1 MINVNQITAQLA
13 RMPDQTLQQFAA
25 MHKNDPYTVS
35 LALSES
41 NRRKQ
46 MRTASQMPQGEQPKV
61 VDQQVAEMVA
71 PQAPAQAMPED
82 TGIGALPAGDM
93 EFADGGIVGYA
104 DGGLNFNERA
114 AQQYEDKGSIYSPFF
129 GMSPAEQQRMQQMA
143 DQRSASD
150 FAEQSLAVTQNNAA
164 ALAANA
170 QQKLTE
176 LQANREALTRRFG
189 AQQYERALN
198 KAQADITAAT
208 SRGQELVGQ
217 QTERGQ
223 SRIAQATPPPAF
235 TRPGMDKDP
244 RMAPD
249 FQVPDRP
256 APQSAPTADT
266 GRRAAPGADQGIEQ
280 LLAPRAPRAASST
293 APAAPTTAGDF
304 MAQYDA
310 ARKGRKVDD
319 PFAQQEAD
327 LREKEEAAA
336 KENLAA
342 FDKDMAER
350 GDFRAGQ
357 KERLTKRE
365 AELGKER
372 STLKGLAF
380 LEAGL
385 ATMQSTGRGLS
396 GIAQGASVG
405 VKSYTAGLDKLK
417 TAQEK
422 LDDARDKIAEAQ
434 DTESQLTKAQR
445 RTLMADAAKTTNQG
459 LRSYI
464 AAQRGLLTK
473 DEQLTQTAVASDI
486 ATQRALAQQRSQ
498 ENIAAQNRAAL
509 AGRAE
514 GATGKL
520 DLERLKAQAKLL
532 QDQLKETPNY
542 GPGKAKRVALE
553 NALQDIQTQM
563 SGGTIAP
570 PSAAAAPG
578 GTPRMRFDAQGN
590 PIK

>member
-1 MINVNQITAQLA
+1 MINISPTEKQLA
-13 RMPDQTLQQFAA
+13 AMTPTQRKQYVQ
-25 MHKNDPYTVS
+25 MHKSNPYIVS
-35 LALSES
+35 MALNIDNLEKAIRLADQARNS
-41 NRRKQ
+41 
-46 MRTASQMPQGEQPKV
+46 PDEQPKV
-61 VDQQVAEMVA
+61 VDQFLAQMGNPSQQQM
-71 PQAPAQAMPED
+71 PQEQGQQAQAMPED

-104 DGGLNFNERA
+104 DGGAVQRFAGEGPSLVRPIGATQGGASVPFGGYGGGPSMIPARTGYEGMGLVEFLRTFGADVLAKLPSEEKTRLRENEKKQA
-114 AQQYEDKGSIYSPFF
+114 ASFD
-129 GMSPAEQQRMQQMA
+129 AERQRNMA
-143 DQRSASD
+143 
-150 FAEQSLAVTQNNAA
+150 L
-164 ALAANA
+164 LAADRGSPTDPNF
-170 QQKLTE
+170 
-176 LQANREALTRRFG
+176 RR
-189 AQQYERALN
+189 QPDPRL
-198 KAQADITAAT
+198 
-208 SRGQELVGQ
+208 L
-217 QTERGQ
+217 
-223 SRIAQATPPPAF
+223 
-235 TRPGMDKDP
+235 PGMQED
-244 RMAPD
+244 
-249 FQVPDRP
+249 VGT
-256 APQSAPTADT
+256 QSAPLADT
-266 GRRAAPGADQGIEQ
+266 GRNAAPGAGQGIDQ
-280 LLAPRAPRAASST
+280 LLAPKAPRAASST
-293 APAAPTTAGDF
+293 APAAATTASDF
-304 MAQYDA
+304 MSQYEA

-336 KENLAA
+336 NMKIAA

-357 KERLTKRE
+357 KERLSKRE

-396 GIAQGASVG
+396 GIAQGAGVG
-405 VKSYTAGLDKLK
+405 VKAYTSGLEKLK

-445 RTLMADAAKTTNQG
+445 RDLMSDAAKTTNQG

-464 AAQRGLLTK
+464 AAQRGLLSK

-486 ATQRALAQQRSQ
+486 ATQGRQAQIASAER
-498 ENIAAQNRAAL
+498 IAAQNRAAL
-509 AGRAE
+509 AGRIE
-514 GATGKL
+514 GAGGKL

-542 GPGKAKRVALE
+542 GPGKAKRAALE
-553 NALQDIQTQM
+553 NALRDIQTQM
-563 SGGTIAP
+563 SGGTITP

-578 GTPRMRFDAQGN
+578 GTPVIDFLTGK
-590 PIK
+590 PI